1 MSQDFR
7 LLVPSV
13 NYSNHFW
20 NVHTLKT
27 LQDISYRLCIN
38 YYMFQSKN
46 LAGPQSCFPDLHLP
60 QDTDLT
66 LKVVGGERSEGS
78 FS

>member
-1 MSQDFR
+1 
-7 LLVPSV
+7 
-13 NYSNHFW
+13 
-20 NVHTLKT
+20 
-27 LQDISYRLCIN
+27 
-38 YYMFQSKN
+38 MFQSKN